1 MRTHRTT
8 PNTRATAVIDYDKDL
23 LLLLSERAHHT
34 FTAEKLL
41 TMINRR
47 VFPTRV
53 STSLLGYLTTRVG
66 VICCRVT
73 RSAVD
78 MLSQLSMQS
87 DDHQVT
93 FPLHRHFFQGAQL
106 PMQSGEMLSNG
117 VAERYARPLSFD
129 WRMP

>member
-1 MRTHRTT
+1 M
-8 PNTRATAVIDYDKDL
+8 IEDDKDRD
-23 LLLLSERAHHT
+23 LLLSERAHHT

-47 VFPTRV
+47 AFPTRV

-78 MLSQLSMQS
+78 MLSQLSVPNNDQ
-87 DDHQVT
+87 QVT
-93 FPLHRHFFQGAQL
+93 FPLCRHFFQGAQL
-106 PMQSGEMLSNG
+106 PMFSGEMLSAG
-117 VAERYARPLSFD
+117 VAEHYAQPLSFV